1 MQSNQRQLSLRV
13 QGGFCNR
20 LRAIVSAVLWAE
32 DINASLE
39 IHWPVEVGHMPCRL
53 EEILDVR
60 TIPRFS
66 SGHAGYLRNARQIM
80 NHADMKMTVDL
91 VEKHIGNEIR
101 IESYSEFHQELV
113 ARTDRALKVLRGIAL
128 VPSLD
133 SIRPMKAIRP
143 IGIHVRRTDH
153 VKCIEASPLTSFE
166 KAIELELLLNPGAT
180 FYLATDEVA
189 VKMRL
194 ANLFGKSIES
204 PTHFLGRKT
213 ILEQQNGIVDW
224 NMLQQC
230 SKILASK
237 GSSYSEIAAL
247 RAGIELVVV

>member
-1 MQSNQRQLSLRV
+1 
-13 QGGFCNR
+13 
-20 LRAIVSAVLWAE
+20 
-32 DINASLE
+32 
-39 IHWPVEVGHMPCRL
+39 
-53 EEILDVR
+53 
-60 TIPRFS
+60 
-66 SGHAGYLRNARQIM
+66 M
-80 NHADMKMTVDL
+80 NHADMKMTVGI
-91 VEKHIGNEIR
+91 VEKHIGDEIR

-113 ARTDRALKVLRGIAL
+113 DRTSRALAVLRGIAL
-128 VPSLD
+128 IPSLD
-133 SIRPMKAIRP
+133 SIRPMKTIRP
-143 IGIHVRRTDH
+143 IGIHIRRTDH

-166 KAIELELLLNPGAT
+166 KAIELELTLNPDAQ

-194 ANLFGKSIES
+194 ANLFGKCIES